1 MATKESG
8 EISGNKYNLG
18 DYKFELV
25 QEPVSGS
32 SNTKYTAVC
41 RHAGKAARKSI
52 IIPGIYV
59 SWYVNANDTTADVY
73 VIVKEPGAEKVPQKS
88 FSGCS
93 AVTVYDCNEDTQMFF
108 WSYESHWGGY
118 VSYFPDA
125 ILYSGNPQTVQ
136 LYSSMSLEIGG
147 HTGTYAATSRNSNG
161 AYWCNVDFNDGQGK
175 TSPIYGPAFTSI
187 EAAGAAVSAQMQYI
201 EKEYLVGRFPIELK
215 DAGGVGPGSDWDDPG
230 DYDED
235 RDPEDPTNTLY
246 LTVEGALSG
255 RHNDP
260 LNDTSYSYIPSDKD
274 TVKNYGC
281 GGDGGNGGGGGAGAA
296 NVVVF
301 KFGTN
306 EADHKDITTI
316 AKRHGYGSGGGKGGK
331 GGAGCILIYY

>member
-8 EISGNKYNLG
+8 EISGSKYNLG

-32 SNTKYTAVC
+32 TSIKYTAVC

-52 IIPGIYV
+52 IVPGKFI
-59 SWYVNANDTTADVY
+59 SWYVDANDTTADVY
-73 VIVKEPGAEKVPQKS
+73 VVLKEPSSKVQDVNLSEVSSMYYSYGPAMDKYWPNIAVWADFKARVY
-88 FSGCS
+88 FSGLDAQTS
-93 AVTVYDCNEDTQMFF
+93 SPITL
-108 WSYESHWGGY
+108 SY
-118 VSYFPDA
+118 
-125 ILYSGNPQTVQ
+125 
-136 LYSSMSLEIGG
+136 
-147 HTGTYAATSRNSNG
+147 YAAKDIYYGNIDLNG
-161 AYWCNVDFNDGQGK
+161 KNP
-175 TSPIYGPAFTSI
+175 SPIYGPATLDYLTLLPQGHASDYG
-187 EAAGAAVSAQMQYI
+187 E
-201 EKEYLVGRFPIELK
+201 EKSYLVGRFPIELK
-215 DAGGVGPGSDWDDPG
+215 DAGGVGPGSDWTDPG

-235 RDPEDPTNTLY
+235 RDPEDPTTTLY
-246 LTVEGALSG
+246 LTVTGALSG

-260 LNDTSYSYIPSDKD
+260 LHDTSYSYTPADKA
-274 TVKNYGC
+274 TVKDYGC

-301 KFGTN
+301 KFATN

-331 GGAGCILIYY
+331 GGDGCILIYY